1 MWDNHVMLRNIA
13 DALFSV
19 NVLLVLYGAIH
30 YVAHQPDLLPVQI
43 MRMEAIPQRVSS
55 DEILQAARDGM
66 RGNLV
71 TVDID
76 RVRQSMEKLPW
87 VRSVSVRREFP
98 GRLAVKLEEHQ
109 VLARWNSSMLVN
121 LQGEVFAAQTKQE
134 LPEFVGPEGTSS
146 EVTAYYAKFTQQLS
160 VVDLQMTQVNL
171 SARHAWQLRLVNGV
185 TLELGREDVQQRL
198 DRFVKVYPYTI
209 ASEQDKLKY
218 VDLRYR
224 NGFAVGG
231 QVKQG

>member
-1 MWDNHVMLRNIA
+1 MWDNHAMLRNIA